1 MMRQPELVSGIINF
15 LTYSIMEYEKL
26 KDKVKSLG
34 LKVTKR
40 VDGRRVKLTMNEL
53 RAKLPKKVNAFEKQA
68 KHAKKFIRV
77 CRTVLAETQ
86 PKAPKAPKA
95 PVPKAP
101 PAPPVP
107 KARSPQKKNARA
119 ALMANLKANLIKRGL
134 AKN

>member
-1 MMRQPELVSGIINF
+1 
-15 LTYSIMEYEKL
+15 MEYEKL

-86 PKAPKAPKA
+86 PKAPKALKA
-95 PVPKAP
+95 PVPK
-101 PAPPVP
+101 APPVP

-134 AKN
+134 VKN

>member
-15 LTYSIMEYEKL
+15 LTYSTMEYEKL

-86 PKAPKAPKA
+86 PKAPKALKA
-95 PVPKAP
+95 PVPK
-101 PAPPVP
+101 APPVP